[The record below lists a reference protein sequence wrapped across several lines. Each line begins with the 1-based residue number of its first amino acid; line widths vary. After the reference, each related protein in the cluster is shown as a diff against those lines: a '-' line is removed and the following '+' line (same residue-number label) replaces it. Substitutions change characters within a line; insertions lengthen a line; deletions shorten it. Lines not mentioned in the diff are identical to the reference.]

1 MIFTPFDLSAAI
13 TPRLSLP
20 FPLVLLIESES
31 RPLVGRRGE
40 REKEGEKKRRKEEEE
55 EAKIGEKGRKTRKT
69 ARGWR
74 GEGGVT
80 RGQDDGLVYE
90 SPRNNGSPF
99 YSWSTPLFE
108 GSTWMWKGYH
118 STPEFPTQGE
128 EEGIFRRAICS
139 TRV

>member
-55 EAKIGEKGRKTRKT
+55 EEAKIGEKGRKTRKT

-74 GEGGVT
+74 GGGCNA
-80 RGQDDGLVYE
+80 RPG
-90 SPRNNGSPF
+90 
-99 YSWSTPLFE
+99 
-108 GSTWMWKGYH
+108 
-118 STPEFPTQGE
+118 
-128 EEGIFRRAICS
+128 
-139 TRV
+139 